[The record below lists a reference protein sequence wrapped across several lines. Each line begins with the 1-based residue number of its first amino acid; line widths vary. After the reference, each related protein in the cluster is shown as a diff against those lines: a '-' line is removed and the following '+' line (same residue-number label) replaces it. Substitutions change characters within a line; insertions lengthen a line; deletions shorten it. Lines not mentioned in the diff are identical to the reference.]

1 MEKKK
6 RSFAIPH
13 VFVILTIIMAIV
25 WAVSFV
31 VPSGNF
37 ERVLDPNSGREIVNP
52 DVFNFVEKNY
62 IMPDTFFQTFYNGV
76 VGGIGIM
83 ANLLICSGV
92 LGFLESTGSFSAGI
106 HKLVRITKGKELS
119 LVVIMYVLFT
129 IFGVLGY
136 GEGAYPFYALGV
148 SVIMSAGYDRMTGA
162 AAVLL
167 GSCGS
172 FACGM
177 LNMFTTGVSQ
187 QIVGLPIFSG
197 MGYRFIVLVVF
208 FTIGLIFIL
217 HYAVK
222 TRKDPTKSYCYE
234 EYQNQDASAS
244 LGEEIPMDW
253 KRALALVGFV
263 ALIVIQ
269 GYGCVALRWSF
280 PNITAAYIIFML
292 LLAILFRVG
301 PTEMCNR
308 FTAGAARVLGPAQ
321 AIGFANGVMVLLN
334 EANIMDTIVYYMS
347 SALEGKSP
355 MITLLIVYV
364 FVTCFNFFVVS
375 GSGKA
380 VMMMPILSPMG
391 QILGINQQVMVLTY
405 QLGDGLTNYL
415 WPAGCVVGCSLCG
428 IDYGK
433 WFRFAVKSIGTM
445 MVAAY
450 VLIIIADAIHYGPF

>member
-234 EYQNQDASAS
+234 EYQNQDATAS

-308 FTAGAARVLGPAQ
+308 FTAGAARVLGPAL